1 REAALSA
8 YSHQDL
14 PFERL
19 VEELAPERSLARTP
33 LFQVMF
39 LLHGTAVEEGELA
52 GLTLA
57 PFGGLATAER
67 AAKFDLTLELIEGGP
82 DLTVLL
88 EFRRDLFDP
97 ATAVRLL
104 GPFTALAGSLAAA
117 PEARLAELPL
127 LTAAERQ
134 QLVGE
139 WSHAET
145 VPRLAGTLH
154 GLFAAQAARTPAA
167 TAVIAVEERLSY
179 GELAGRVR
187 RLAWRL
193 SQLGMGPE
201 RIVGVRLGRSAELVV
216 TLLAVLESG
225 AAYLPLDP
233 AYPAERLRFLLADA
247 GAALVVA
254 ERSRAW
260 PEGFTAEIP
269 ELYIDEAAPGMA
281 PASAPVSALVSDT
294 AAEENL
300 AYLIYTSG
308 STGVPK
314 GVAIPHGSA
323 LRLVEWALARYSA
336 AELAGVLFST
346 STSFDLSIFE
356 LFVPLSSGGAVIVAD
371 NALALPGLPAAS
383 EVTLVNTVPSALA
396 GLLDLGPLPAAVRTV
411 NLAGEPLR
419 GALAERIHGASVAR
433 LWNLYG
439 PSEDTTYSTGTEV
452 AAGTGREPDIG
463 RPLAGST
470 AFVLDGTLEV
480 LPVGVPGELCLGGE
494 ALARGYLNRPAL
506 TAERFV
512 PDPFGG
518 FGGSRLYRTGD
529 RARWRSDGALE
540 LLGRMDHQVKVRG
553 FRIELGEIE
562 AVLSGHPAVR
572 EAAVTAPTDAAGDR
586 RLVAYVSATEGSG
599 PLDAAALGVYLG
611 SRLPAFMVPSV
622 WVELAAL
629 PRTRTGKV
637 DRQALPAPGETA
649 AGTAYEAPRTAAEEM
664 LAGIWGDL
672 LRRERV
678 GVHDNFFTLG
688 GHSLLATQMVSRL
701 RARLGVELPVRALFE
716 HPTVAGLAVLLAG
729 HDQGGGEEPIVAL
742 PRDAGGGGM
751 FPASFA
757 QRRLWLFDQLEAE
770 SVYNM
775 PLALSLEGELDEKLL
790 AAVFGELARR
800 HETLRTTFIAGTD
813 GPLQVVHPAIAR
825 PFALQTIDLS
835 ALGDEERRRELTRRV
850 AEESLRPFDL
860 ASGPL
865 LRGTL
870 VRLAARDNALLLTL
884 H

>member
-1 REAALSA
+1 TSALSAERAEALKAVGRQAGATPFMTFLAAFYALLYRLTGETDLVVGTPVANRRRSELEGLIGFFANTLALRANLPETPETEPTFAGLLAAVRESALSA
-8 YSHQDL
+8 YAHQDL

-39 LLHGTAVEEGELA
+39 LLHGTPFEKLELA

-57 PFGGLATAER
+57 PFGSLATAER
-67 AAKFDLTLELIEGGP
+67 AAKFDLTLELVEGGP

-104 GPFTALAGSLAAA
+104 GHFAVLAGALATA

-127 LTAAERQ
+127 LTAAERR
-134 QLVGE
+134 QLVEE

-154 GLFAAQAARTPAA
+154 GLFAAQAARTPEA
-167 TAVIAVEERLSY
+167 TAVIAGTERLSY

-187 RLAWRL
+187 RLAGRL
-193 SQLGMGPE
+193 SRLGMGPE
-201 RIVGVRLGRSAELVV
+201 RIVGVRLERTAELVV

-233 AYPAERLRFLLADA
+233 AYPAERLRFLLADT
-247 GAALVVA
+247 GAALVVS
-254 ERSRAW
+254 ERSLAW
-260 PEGFTAEIP
+260 PEGFTTEIP
-269 ELYIDEAAPGMA
+269 ALYVDEATPAETAA
-281 PASAPVSALVSDT
+281 PASAFVPDIV
-294 AAEENL
+294 AEDNL

-383 EVTLVNTVPSALA
+383 EVTLVNTVPSAMA

-419 GALAERIHGASVAR
+419 GALAERVHGAGVAR

-452 AAGTGREPDIG
+452 TPGTPEIHREPDIG

-470 AFVLDGTLEV
+470 AFVLDGSLGM

-494 ALARGYLNRPAL
+494 ALARGYLNRPEL
-506 TAERFV
+506 TAERFM
-512 PDPFGG
+512 PNPFGG
-518 FGGSRLYRTGD
+518 FGGFGEWGGSRLYRTGD
-529 RARWRSDGALE
+529 RARWRPDGALE

-553 FRIELGEIE
+553 FRIQLGEIE
-562 AVLSGHPAVR
+562 AVLVGHPAVR
-572 EAAVTAPTDAAGDR
+572 EAAVTAPADTSGDR
-586 RLVAYVSATEGSG
+586 RLVAYV
-599 PLDAAALGVYLG
+599 
-611 SRLPAFMVPSV
+611 
-622 WVELAAL
+622 
-629 PRTRTGKV
+629 
-637 DRQALPAPGETA
+637 
-649 AGTAYEAPRTAAEEM
+649 
-664 LAGIWGDL
+664 
-672 LRRERV
+672 
-678 GVHDNFFTLG
+678 
-688 GHSLLATQMVSRL
+688 
-701 RARLGVELPVRALFE
+701 
-716 HPTVAGLAVLLAG
+716 
-729 HDQGGGEEPIVAL
+729 
-742 PRDAGGGGM
+742 
-751 FPASFA
+751 
-757 QRRLWLFDQLEAE
+757 
-770 SVYNM
+770 
-775 PLALSLEGELDEKLL
+775 
-790 AAVFGELARR
+790 
-800 HETLRTTFIAGTD
+800 
-813 GPLQVVHPAIAR
+813 
-825 PFALQTIDLS
+825 
-835 ALGDEERRRELTRRV
+835 
-850 AEESLRPFDL
+850 
-860 ASGPL
+860 
-865 LRGTL
+865 
-870 VRLAARDNALLLTL
+870 
-884 H
+884 